1 LSRSTALKAKEGDKD
16 IQNVQFEEK
25 KSARKFSVGSLV
37 CAESH
42 EEKWNKESGALG
54 VIPTLLTLQCGE
66 KRVEGIIWS

>member
-1 LSRSTALKAKEGDKD
+1 MCSLRRKKAPR
-16 IQNVQFEEK
+16 NLV
-25 KSARKFSVGSLV
+25 LV

-66 KRVEGIIWS
+66 NGLKALSGPKEQQQRKS